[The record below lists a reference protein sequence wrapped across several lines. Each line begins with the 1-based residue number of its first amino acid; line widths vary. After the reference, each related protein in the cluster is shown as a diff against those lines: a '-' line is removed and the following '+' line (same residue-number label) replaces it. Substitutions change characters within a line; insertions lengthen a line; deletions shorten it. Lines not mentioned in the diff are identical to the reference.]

1 MKKSLP
7 LSLMLL
13 SAAGAMTAQQRPN
26 VIFLVADD
34 LGFGDLSCF
43 GGTEPTPNTDSLAA
57 SGLRFNN
64 AHATAATSTPS
75 RYSILT
81 GQYPWRKRGTNVL
94 QGNAGL
100 IIGPEQYTV
109 ARMFQ
114 DAGYKTAAIGKWH
127 LGIGSAAGK
136 QDWNGTLDHTPRHI
150 GFDYHY
156 IQAATAD
163 RVPCVYIEQD
173 TIANRDPESPIEV
186 SYAKNFP
193 GEPTGLT
200 HRSALKLD
208 WTHGHNQTIVDSI
221 SRIGYSRGGGRALWR
236 DENIADSIA
245 EHSRRFIM
253 EHRDEPFFMWLCT
266 NDVHVPRWPHARFR
280 GKSPM
285 GLRGDAI
292 SSFDWTVGQVL
303 AALDSAG
310 VRENT
315 LIILTSDNGP
325 VMDDGYDDKAYE
337 RLGTHQ
343 PTGGSRGDK
352 YSNYEGGTR
361 VPLIV
366 SWPAQIKPEAEPRE
380 TLMSLI
386 DLFGSSAAL
395 IDAKLPEGAAPDTRN
410 MLDQLIGRSDAD
422 RPWVAELGQSMS
434 ISFRTPDWKFIP
446 AGKFDGPLLSWPAT
460 GHIGGTIQLGESRQP
475 QLYDMVNDPGETTDL
490 APQMPAEVINT
501 FNNLHDLIAK

>member
-1 MKKSLP
+1 MTKSIP
-7 LSLMLL
+7 LGLLFL
-13 SAAGAMTAQQRPN
+13 SAAGTITAQQKPN

-43 GGTEPTPNTDSLAA
+43 GGTEPTPNADSLAA
-57 SGLRFNN
+57 SGLRFTN
-64 AHATAATSTPS
+64 AHASAATSTPS

-81 GQYPWRKRGTNVL
+81 GQYPWRKPGTNVL
-94 QGNAGL
+94 PGNAGL
-100 IIGPEQYTV
+100 IIGPDQYTV

-114 DAGYKTAAIGKWH
+114 DAGYATAAIGKWH
-127 LGIGSAAGK
+127 LGLGSETGK
-136 QDWNGTLDHTPRHI
+136 QQWNGTLDHTPRHI

-173 TIANRDPESPIEV
+173 TIANRDPQSPIEV
-186 SYAKNFP
+186 SYSQNFP
-193 GEPTGLT
+193 GEPTGRT

-208 WTHGHNQTIVDSI
+208 WTHGHDQTIVDSI
-221 SRIGYSRGGGRALWR
+221 SRIGFSRGGGRALWR

-245 EHSRRFIM
+245 EHSRLFIM
-253 EHRDEPFFMWLCT
+253 EHRNEPFFMWLCT
-266 NDVHVPRWPHARFR
+266 NDVHVPRWPHKRFR
-280 GKSPM
+280 GNSPM
-285 GLRGDAI
+285 GLRGDAV

-310 VRENT
+310 IRENT

-325 VMDDGYDDKAYE
+325 VMDDGYDDHAFE
-337 RLGTHQ
+337 RLGSHR

-366 SWPAQIKPEAEPRE
+366 SWPAQIKPESEPRE
-380 TLMSLI
+380 NLISLI

-395 IDAKLPEGAAPDTRN
+395 IDAKLPEGAAPDSRDA
-410 MLDQLIGRSDAD
+410 LPQLLGQSNAD
-422 RPWVAELGQSMS
+422 RPWVAELGQAMTVS
-434 ISFRTPDWKFIP
+434 IRTPRWKFIP
-446 AGKFDGPLLSWPAT
+446 AGRIDAPTLSWPAT
-460 GHIGGTIQLGESRQP
+460 GHDGATIQLGESRSP
-475 QLYDMVNDPGETTDL
+475 QLFDMVNDPGETTDL
-490 APQMPAEVINT
+490 APQMPPAVIES
-501 FNNLHDLIAK
+501 FNNLHQLIK

>member
-1 MKKSLP
+1 MKLP
-7 LSLMLL
+7 LLMAL
-13 SAAGAMTAQQRPN
+13 AAGSALAQERPN

-34 LGFGDLSCF
+34 LGYGDLGCY
-43 GGTEPTPNTDSLAA
+43 GAKNVETPNADSVAA
-57 SGLRFNN
+57 NGLRFLNC
-64 AHATAATSTPS
+64 HASAATSTPS

-81 GQYPWRKRGTNVL
+81 GQYPWRKPGTNVL

-100 IIGPEQYTV
+100 IIGADQYTV

-127 LGIGSAAGK
+127 LGLGSKTGE
-136 QDWNGTLDHTPRHI
+136 QDWNGKIDHSPRNI

-186 SYAKNFP
+186 SYRENFP
-193 GEPTGLT
+193 GEPTGKD
-200 HRSALKLD
+200 HRHALKLD
-208 WTHGHNQTIVDSI
+208 WTHHHNQTIVDSI
-221 SRIGYSRGGGRALWR
+221 SRIGFSRGGGRALWK

-253 EHRDEPFFMWLCT
+253 ENKDEPFFMWLCT
-266 NDVHVPRWPHARFR
+266 NDVHVPRWPHSRFR

-315 LIILTSDNGP
+315 LLIITSDNGP
-325 VMDDGYDDKAYE
+325 VCDDGYDDKAYE
-337 RLGTHQ
+337 LLNGHQ
-343 PTGGSRGDK
+343 PTGGARGDK
-352 YSNYEGGTR
+352 YSNYEGGTK

-366 SWPAQIKPEAEPRE
+366 SWPKGIDASGKPVE
-380 TLMSLI
+380 TLISLV
-386 DLFGSSAAL
+386 DLFRSTAAL
-395 IDAKLPEGAAPDTRN
+395 TGTELPEGAAPDSYD
-410 MLDQLIGRSDAD
+410 MLAQLLGRSDEN
-422 RPWVAELGQSMS
+422 RPWVAELGQLGSVS
-434 ISFRTPDWKFIP
+434 LRTKDWKFIP
-446 AGKFDGPLLSWPAT
+446 AGRYEAPLLSWPAT
-460 GHIGGTIQLGESRQP
+460 GHIGTTIELGESKSP
-475 QLYDMVNDPGETTDL
+475 QLYNLVSDPQETTNL
-490 APQMPAEVINT
+490 APEMPEKVAEMTELWQQVVPN
-501 FNNLHDLIAK
+501 K